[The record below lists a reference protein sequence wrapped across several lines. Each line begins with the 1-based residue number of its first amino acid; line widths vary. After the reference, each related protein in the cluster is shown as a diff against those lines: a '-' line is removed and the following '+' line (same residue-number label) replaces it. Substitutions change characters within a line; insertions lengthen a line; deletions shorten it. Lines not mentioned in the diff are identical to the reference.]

1 MVCSR
6 QYVVS
11 WALFSSKDYY
21 YCGLLAK
28 ENFVVGVVNGA
39 SHMLH
44 FKHKLPK
51 TASLVMLLVRRMHT
65 SFTSQNRIPNLLDP
79 RLFVRPKNT
88 VATAKMVEAP
98 PADMASSDSENMME
112 VEAPNNNS
120 DGGAA
125 SGPPPRLMISK
136 MVRFGPIMIRFDSSV
151 EFTINSVLND
161 GPAMHCRDADGV
173 ESYILSPH

>member
-1 MVCSR
+1 MVSSR
-6 QYVVS
+6 EGK
-11 WALFSSKDYY
+11 L
-21 YCGLLAK
+21 
-28 ENFVVGVVNGA
+28 VVGVVNGA

-136 MVRFGPIMIRFDSSV
+136 MVRFGPIMMMIRFDSIHSSV
-151 EFTINSVLND
+151 EFTDKFCAQRRAGSALQRCGWGGVVYSVASLI
-161 GPAMHCRDADGV
+161 R
-173 ESYILSPH
+173 

>member
-1 MVCSR
+1 M
-6 QYVVS
+6 
-11 WALFSSKDYY
+11 
-21 YCGLLAK
+21 
-28 ENFVVGVVNGA
+28 ENFVVGVLNGA

-44 FKHKLPK
+44 FKHKLQKPHP
-51 TASLVMLLVRRMHT
+51 LFCWLWLVRRMHT
-65 SFTSQNRIPNLLDP
+65 SFTSQNRIPNLD
-79 RLFVRPKNT
+79 RFGQKNT

-173 ESYILSPH
+173 ESYTSILSPH